1 MTRVSLADLA
11 IAAVLAA
18 LVLIIS
24 PGLAIT
30 AILALIVVALAGIV
44 TLIRRRG

>member
-30 AILALIVVALAGIV
+30 GILALIVVALAGIV

>member
-1 MTRVSLADLA
+1 MTRISLVDVA

-30 AILALIVVALAGIV
+30 GILALLVVALAGIV
-44 TLIRRRG
+44 TLIRRRR